1 MPSVSLSKNYHYD
14 WKTGDVKIETVQDV
28 EPILEANKRA
38 YNDNNAK
45 KSEIFNKKATIPLV
59 VLEKWLA
66 DKGITYREFM
76 IDEKLV
82 KRFVNDPDNRFC
94 LCKPGKM

>member
-1 MPSVSLSKNYHYD
+1 MSFSKKYHYD
-14 WKTGDVKIETVQDV
+14 WKSGDVHVETTQDV
-28 EPILEANKRA
+28 SSILEANKRA

-59 VLEKWLA
+59 VLEGWLKA
-66 DKGITYREFM
+66 QGITYREFM
-76 IDEKLV
+76 IDESIV

-94 LCKPGKM
+94 LLYPGKM